1 MFNDFA
7 WQSRKTES
15 KMPVIIYVT
24 VLILVCCVGLIMCK
38 RDKSTAALPV
48 WNSSRVASA
57 SYHRFGKAT
66 ELGVDEV
73 KSLEASLVHMKPLQT
88 FDAFN
93 KMDGWIEYKTDNGE
107 GRVIVLYY
115 TGDPAEMYYCA
126 NGWVWRNAALESQVM
141 ELWRDSNR
149 LMGNNEQRLWSIVE

>member
-1 MFNDFA
+1 
-7 WQSRKTES
+7 
-15 KMPVIIYVT
+15 
-24 VLILVCCVGLIMCK
+24 
-38 RDKSTAALPV
+38 
-48 WNSSRVASA
+48 
-57 SYHRFGKAT
+57 
-66 ELGVDEV
+66 VDEV